1 MSRHVVLGTGQIDTQ
16 VARQLIDSGNEVAVV
31 SRTGRAAVP
40 ASRRAVLN
48 QAVDSSA
55 TAR

>member
-1 MSRHVVLGTGQIDTQ
+1 MSRHVVLGTGQIDTH

-40 ASRRAVLN
+40 ASRRAVPN
-48 QAVDSSA
+48 PAVDSSV

>member
-1 MSRHVVLGTGQIDTQ
+1 MSRHVVLGTGQIDTH

-48 QAVDSSA
+48 PAVDSSA